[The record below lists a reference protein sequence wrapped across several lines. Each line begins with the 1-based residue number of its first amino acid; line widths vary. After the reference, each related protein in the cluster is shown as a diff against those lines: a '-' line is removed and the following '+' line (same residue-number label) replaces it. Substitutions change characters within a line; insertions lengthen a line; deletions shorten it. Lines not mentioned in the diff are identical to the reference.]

1 MREGLQRVPSHPTLV
16 KNKAGSDT
24 ESGDENVLISVTDD
38 KVAGTHLVMAIDA
51 TQLGTT
57 TIPAISQMGMAAIC
71 RPNLKR

>member
-38 KVAGTHLVMAIDA
+38 KVAGTHLGRHIHSCTGAGALMFA
-51 TQLGTT
+51 L
-57 TIPAISQMGMAAIC
+57 
-71 RPNLKR
+71 